1 MIDQNMSQP
10 MSLNP
15 KNLILQLLLA
25 ADGAPLSTKEATAAC
40 AVFGMRENS
49 VRVALVRLSAAGMV
63 QAAGRGSYALGPQ
76 AAPLADDL
84 SRWQGAEARV
94 CEWEGG
100 WLMVST
106 GALGR
111 SDRAALQ
118 ARERA
123 LALAGFRELEP
134 TLYLRPD
141 NLVGHAAAVRERLR
155 RLGLGDGAPVFAARD
170 FDARREQAARQLWD
184 GAALN
189 ASYAATRQ
197 TLEQWMQGADQ
208 LELDVAARESFL
220 LGSEAIRQLVFDPLL
235 PEPLVDVRARRD
247 FTQVVQAYDQMG
259 QAIWR
264 RLLSGAQPGARTQT
278 TGTAWP
284 H

>member
-1 MIDQNMSQP
+1 MPLQP
-10 MSLNP
+10 KS
-15 KNLILQLLLA
+15 LILKLLLA

-40 AVFGMRENS
+40 AVFGMSENS

-63 QAAGRGSYALGPQ
+63 EAAGRGSYALGPQ

-84 SRWQGAEARV
+84 SRWQAAEARV
-94 CEWEGG
+94 CDWDGG

-111 SDRAALQ
+111 SDRAALH

-123 LALAGFRELEP
+123 LALVGFRALEP
-134 TLYLRPD
+134 SLYLRPD
-141 NLVGHAAAVRERLR
+141 NLLGHAAAVRERLL
-155 RLGLGDGAPVFAARD
+155 RLGLDDGAPVFAARD
-170 FDARREQAARQLWD
+170 LDARREQAARQLWD
-184 GAALN
+184 GPALN
-189 ASYAATRQ
+189 ASYEATRQ
-197 TLEQWMQGADQ
+197 KLAQWMQRAEQ
-208 LELDVAARESFL
+208 LDLDVAARESFL

-235 PEPLVDVRARRD
+235 PGPLVDVSARRA

-264 RLLSGAQPGARTQT
+264 RLLSGAQPASRPPTGAPSWT
-278 TGTAWP
+278 